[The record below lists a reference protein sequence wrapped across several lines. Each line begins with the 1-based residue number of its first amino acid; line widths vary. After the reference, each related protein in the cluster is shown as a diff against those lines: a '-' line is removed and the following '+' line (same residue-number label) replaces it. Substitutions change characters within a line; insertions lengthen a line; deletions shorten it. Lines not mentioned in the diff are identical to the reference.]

1 MPVPGRKPVAH
12 TPSRVGEKLCRVT
25 CRFELKEGEYSPC
38 FSIYN
43 SDLWQND
50 YDWED
55 DDSLPEPAEE
65 GTAEFM
71 VPPGTYDVFAKC
83 WVEADADESE
93 IVTVIRED
101 VRVDGDMR
109 LTISTDEAV
118 ENISFS
124 KLLPDGE
131 PMRLP
136 WLNRDG
142 SPAESPDGAEANI
155 AYWYG
160 LTYIWNRDAG
170 MVNRTISATD
180 CYVRGVV
187 EPGKYKLRINRLS
200 DDYRIFQSSIMN
212 DDAGNMYLVRVDA
225 KTDGT
230 GSFANDVSGYV
241 PYADEYVHT
250 PVFDEDGAGGDRNF
264 LLGFKDLVDG
274 VLLGGVIA
282 DFVYDD
288 MNVRVCAPHESL
300 DGGRFLDMMVY
311 HGVYEGGKTMVGL
324 PVRNVDGTWEHVN
337 NNHSEAWGNWLFQVP
352 SDGSPISELPG
363 HPSFSYRHEDKTAPY
378 GNSAPICSTM
388 VPHEVYENG
397 VHIDFATPVFIGR
410 FGEVRNQD
418 LLKTDVDVFV
428 DGQTAYS
435 GPVSG
440 LERWQLERG
449 ESAPAPAKV
458 RMSFHNGNVRV
469 DDMPGFTQTEIG
481 WDEKSEDHTPP
492 TVQMLMFKDSEGR
505 ITDRFVHPSQ
515 GVLEFSAADFNYN
528 GEYFVSAPVNV
539 AVMCAP
545 TGVDDADLVPIEVHE
560 IPDLFMMPN
569 FGYFYRGTLE
579 GVTAP
584 SPDGW
589 YDLVIILE
597 DMSGNTQMQYLS
609 PAFRIEDN
617 VLTPIVGAE
626 DIRVVRSGDSLLV
639 SGVVEAVVNVY
650 STDGRLILSGRGNT
664 FDISDLPRG
673 IYIVTVSSGS
683 IKGLTLR
690 VSKS

>member
-1 MPVPGRKPVAH
+1 MPVPERKQVVHAPA
-12 TPSRVGEKLCRVT
+12 RAGEKLCKVT
-25 CRFELKEGEYSPC
+25 CRFELKEGEYSPSY
-38 FSIYN
+38 SIYN

-55 DDSLPEPAEE
+55 DDSLPEPVED

-71 VPPGTYDVFAKC
+71 VPPGTYDVYAAC
-83 WVEADADESE
+83 WVEASADESNL
-93 IVTVIRED
+93 VLVIRED
-101 VRVDGDMR
+101 VRVDGDMS
-109 LTISTDEAV
+109 LTINTDEAT
-118 ENISFS
+118 ENISFT

-136 WLNRDG
+136 WLNCDG
-142 SPAESPDGAEANI
+142 SPVERPDGTEANI

-160 LTYIWNRDAG
+160 ITYIWNRDAG
-170 MVNRTISATD
+170 IVNRIVSATD
-180 CYVRGVV
+180 CYMQGIV

-200 DDYRIFQSSIMN
+200 DDYHIFESSIMN

-225 KTDGT
+225 KPEGT
-230 GSFANDVSGYV
+230 GTFANDVARYV
-241 PYADEYVHT
+241 PYSEDYVHT
-250 PVFDEDGAGGDRNF
+250 PVFDEQGKGGDRNY
-264 LLGFKDLVDG
+264 LLGFRDLVDG
-274 VLLGGVIA
+274 VQLGGVIA

-288 MNVRVCAPHESL
+288 MNINVCAPQEKLAGDHC
-300 DGGRFLDMMVY
+300 LDMMLY

-337 NNHSEAWGNWLFQVP
+337 NNHSEAMGNWLFQVP
-352 SDGSPISELPG
+352 SDGSPVSELPG

-378 GNSAPICSTM
+378 GNSAPICSTR
-388 VPHEVYENG
+388 VPHEIYENG
-397 VHIDFATPVFIGR
+397 VHIDFANSVFIGR
-410 FGEVRNQD
+410 LGEVRNQD
-418 LLKTDVDVFV
+418 LLKTDVSVFV

-440 LERWQLERG
+440 LEQWQVERG

-469 DDMPGFTQTEIG
+469 DDMPGFTLTEIG

-492 TVQMLMFKDSEGR
+492 TVQMLMFKDNEGR
-505 ITDRFVHPSQ
+505 IIDRFGHPSQ

-528 GEYFVSAPVNV
+528 GECFESAPVNV

-545 TGVDDADLVPIEVHE
+545 TGVDDADLIPIEVQE

-617 VLTPIVGAE
+617 VSAPIIGTEGISVN
-626 DIRVVRSGDSLLV
+626 RVGDSLLV
-639 SGVVEAVVNVY
+639 SGVSEAMMKMY
-650 STDGRLILSGRGNT
+650 SPDGRLAKSGSGT
-664 FDISDLPRG
+664 IFDISDLPHG
-673 IYIVTVSSGS
+673 VYIVTVSSGT
-683 IKGLTLR
+683 LTKTLPIAL
-690 VSKS
+690 

>member
-1 MPVPGRKPVAH
+1 MPVPERKQVVHAPA
-12 TPSRVGEKLCRVT
+12 RAGEKLCKVT
-25 CRFELKEGEYSPC
+25 CRFELKEGEYSPSY
-38 FSIYN
+38 SIYN

-55 DDSLPEPAEE
+55 DDSLPEPVED

-71 VPPGTYDVFAKC
+71 VPPGTYDVYAAC
-83 WVEADADESE
+83 WVEASADESNL
-93 IVTVIRED
+93 VLVIRED
-101 VRVDGDMR
+101 VRVDGDMS
-109 LTISTDEAV
+109 LTINTDEAT
-118 ENISFS
+118 ENISFT

-136 WLNRDG
+136 WLNCDG
-142 SPAESPDGAEANI
+142 SPVERPDGTEANI

-160 LTYIWNRDAG
+160 ITYIWNRDAG
-170 MVNRTISATD
+170 IVNRIVSATD
-180 CYVRGVV
+180 CYMQGIV

-200 DDYRIFQSSIMN
+200 DDYHIFESSIMN

-225 KTDGT
+225 KPEGT
-230 GSFANDVSGYV
+230 GTFANDVARYV
-241 PYADEYVHT
+241 PYSEDYVHT
-250 PVFDEDGAGGDRNF
+250 PVFDEQGKGGDRNY
-264 LLGFKDLVDG
+264 LLGFRDLVDG
-274 VLLGGVIA
+274 VQLGGVIA

-288 MNVRVCAPHESL
+288 MNINVCAPQEKLAGDHC
-300 DGGRFLDMMVY
+300 LDMMLY

-337 NNHSEAWGNWLFQVP
+337 NNHSEAMGNWLFQVP
-352 SDGSPISELPG
+352 SDGSPVSELPG

-378 GNSAPICSTM
+378 GNSAPICSTR
-388 VPHEVYENG
+388 VPHEIYENG
-397 VHIDFATPVFIGR
+397 VYIDFANSVFIGR
-410 FGEVRNQD
+410 LGEVRNQD
-418 LLKTDVDVFV
+418 LLKTDVSVFV

-440 LERWQLERG
+440 LEQWQVERG

-469 DDMPGFTQTEIG
+469 DDMPGFTLTEIG

-492 TVQMLMFKDSEGR
+492 TVQMLMFKDNEGR
-505 ITDRFVHPSQ
+505 IIDRFGHPSQ

-528 GEYFVSAPVNV
+528 GECFESAPVNV

-545 TGVDDADLVPIEVHE
+545 TGVDDADLIPIEVQE

-617 VLTPIVGAE
+617 VSAPIIGTEGISVN
-626 DIRVVRSGDSLLV
+626 RVGDSLLV
-639 SGVVEAVVNVY
+639 SGVSEAMMKMY
-650 STDGRLILSGRGNT
+650 SPDGRLAKSGSGT
-664 FDISDLPRG
+664 IFDISDLPHG
-673 IYIVTVSSGS
+673 VYIVTVSSGT
-683 IKGLTLR
+683 LTKTLPIAL
-690 VSKS
+690 